1 MKMMNRLFGVHM
13 MIKMQIETQFQS
25 RNGGNIMVNWS
36 KLIESQNGEEGDAAR
51 TKIPVSLN
59 TPI

>member
-1 MKMMNRLFGVHM
+1 
-13 MIKMQIETQFQS
+13 
-25 RNGGNIMVNWS
+25 MVNWS